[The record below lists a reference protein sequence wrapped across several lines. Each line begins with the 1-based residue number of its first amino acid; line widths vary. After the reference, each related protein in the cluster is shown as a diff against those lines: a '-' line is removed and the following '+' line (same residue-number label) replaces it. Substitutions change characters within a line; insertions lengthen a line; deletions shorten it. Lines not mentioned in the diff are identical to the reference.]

1 MDNRFLRLFDMS
13 EEQAIALLDKPA
25 DELEEDDVRYVAA
38 AHLINFPTERSIAAL
53 IRAVENTHP
62 SLNNRITRR
71 KAVETLG
78 KLKVERAMPSIKQCL
93 QDSDRFTVENAVNA
107 IADIGTSD
115 TQLMEDIA
123 DLLVVEDKV
132 SRTIIR
138 VLSKL
143 DYKPAIDRIRPY
155 ADSLEEP
162 LYSAALS
169 ALYKLNGETERVDR
183 WLSLFQS
190 PSVNSRRCSIQDAI
204 DSNYVA
210 AIPAIARC
218 PVSVVFRM
226 RALRLLGAHGLESE
240 QLTVNEL
247 LTHLDLVVRDHPR
260 NLELVHTYDR
270 PPALDFLMRELFNTD
285 FGRSYLAIQT
295 VVEHH
300 VEDAPTA
307 LLETYQ
313 GEASSDYGA
322 NYHVLK
328 TLGWLQH
335 EPAYDKFL
343 EALHQTLPQYQKSRT
358 AAAIALGELGD
369 SRAIPD
375 LKSVLDS
382 NIWGLQYG
390 ALLALETLGDTEGA
404 RTLFDADDVL
414 LRSRA
419 QQIVN

>member
-1 MDNRFLRLFDMS
+1 
-13 EEQAIALLDKPA
+13 
-25 DELEEDDVRYVAA
+25 
-38 AHLINFPTERSIAAL
+38 
-53 IRAVENTHP
+53 
-62 SLNNRITRR
+62 
-71 KAVETLG
+71 
-78 KLKVERAMPSIKQCL
+78 
-93 QDSDRFTVENAVNA
+93 
-107 IADIGTSD
+107 
-115 TQLMEDIA
+115 
-123 DLLVVEDKV
+123 
-132 SRTIIR
+132 
-138 VLSKL
+138 
-143 DYKPAIDRIRPY
+143 
-155 ADSLEEP
+155 
-162 LYSAALS
+162 
-169 ALYKLNGETERVDR
+169 
-183 WLSLFQS
+183 
-190 PSVNSRRCSIQDAI
+190 
-204 DSNYVA
+204 
-210 AIPAIARC
+210 
-218 PVSVVFRM
+218 
-226 RALRLLGAHGLESE
+226 
-240 QLTVNEL
+240 
-247 LTHLDLVVRDHPR
+247 
-260 NLELVHTYDR
+260 
-270 PPALDFLMRELFNTD
+270 
-285 FGRSYLAIQT
+285 
-295 VVEHH
+295 
-300 VEDAPTA
+300 PTA

>member
-1 MDNRFLRLFDMS
+1 MS

>member
-13 EEQAIALLDKPA
+13 EEQAIALLDKPV

-78 KLKVERAMPSIKQCL
+78 KLKVERAMLSIKQCL

-162 LYSAALS
+162 LYSAAIS

-260 NLELVHTYDR
+260 NLELVHAYDQ

-300 VEDAPTA
+300 VEDAPAA

-382 NIWGLQYG
+382 NIWELQYG